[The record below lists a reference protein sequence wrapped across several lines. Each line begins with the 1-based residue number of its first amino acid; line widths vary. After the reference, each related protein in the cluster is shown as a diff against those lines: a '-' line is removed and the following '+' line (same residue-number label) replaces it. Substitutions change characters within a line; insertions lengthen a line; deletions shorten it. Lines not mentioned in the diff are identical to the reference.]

1 MRIYNGTSASIE
13 LPLTS
18 QQRLTVEPRKVSL
31 DFLPNPEFLAL
42 LVSVFSSKEVAIVA
56 GGPFELAMCSNL
68 PVSAAYVVQ
77 SIDEAVQR
85 FSDTTGEKVTE
96 ESLEKTIEEGL
107 NEVKVV
113 EETPVLEETTEDA
126 NPDGEFETSPEETE
140 KDGLNLDEVVEEPVK
155 KNKKK
160 GSKKK

>member
-113 EETPVLEETTEDA
+113 EETPALEETTEDA
-126 NPDGEFETSPEETE
+126 NPDGEFETSPEETGE
-140 KDGLNLDEVVEEPVK
+140 DGLNLNEVVEEPVK

>member
-1 MRIYNGTSASIE
+1 MRIYNGTTASIE

-77 SIDEAVQR
+77 SIDEAIQR

-113 EETPVLEETTEDA
+113 EETPALEETTENA
-126 NPDGEFETSPEETE
+126 NPDKEIETSPEEVE
-140 KDGLNLDEVVEEPVK
+140 KDGLNLDEVVKEPVK
-155 KNKKK
+155 ENKKK

>member
-42 LVSVFSSKEVAIVA
+42 LVSVFSSNEVAIIA

-77 SIDEAVQR
+77 SIDEAIQR

-113 EETPVLEETTEDA
+113 EETPVLEETTENA
-126 NPDGEFETSPEETE
+126 NPDKEVE
-140 KDGLNLDEVVEEPVK
+140 KDDSKLEEVVKEPVK
-155 KNKKK
+155 ENKKK